1 MVSVDLVHRGS
12 YVQLSL
18 GERVD
23 RSNPHGFSRREA
35 QSRSAA
41 AKGTLPMVRDPLH
54 LPEHVEDEA
63 SPPTPTR
70 HVGAGD
76 GEGFGAYV
84 GEGRLAQAMACSP
97 ARKAGSKVEA
107 QDHALVGRYCPGGLW
122 RHAGARRG
130 GDVAACRPPRIPCQ
144 VTLGYLDLQATPV
157 RDGPNKVTEY

>member
-1 MVSVDLVHRGS
+1 MFTSSPLPSDRYVLDVVASTSSCLAKGIVSTVATVPTSWVVTRSLSMASVDLVRRGS

-41 AKGTLPMVRDPLH
+41 AKGTLPMVRDPRH

-63 SPPTPTR
+63 FPPTPTR

-76 GEGFGAYV
+76 DEGFGAYV
-84 GEGRLAQAMACSP
+84 GEGRLAQAMACPP
-97 ARKAGSKVEA
+97 ARQAGS
-107 QDHALVGRYCPGGLW
+107 
-122 RHAGARRG
+122 
-130 GDVAACRPPRIPCQ
+130 
-144 VTLGYLDLQATPV
+144 
-157 RDGPNKVTEY
+157 